1 MDLSPATAS
10 LLSALDTLSSHT
22 LTRRADLGALLEI
35 GTAPAERKKLREL
48 SFYAKFVH
56 RAHGMLTRIG
66 KDGEGY
72 ERLAAEFSTN
82 MEKAVSL
89 LRSLRDAAPPE
100 VRAHWDS
107 AYLAMTRETMAALL
121 ELFHDLGWYKN
132 WLIDAG
138 EHSTESS

>member
-10 LLSALDTLSSHT
+10 LLSALDTLSAHT

-35 GTAPAERKKLREL
+35 GATPGERKKLKDL

-56 RAHGMLTRIG
+56 RAHGMLARIG

-72 ERLAAEFSTN
+72 ERLAAEFSAN
-82 MEKAVSL
+82 MEKAVRL
-89 LRSLRDAAPPE
+89 LTSMMEASPPE
-100 VRAHWDS
+100 VRARFDN
-107 AYLAMTRETMAALL
+107 AYLAMTRESVAGLL

-138 EHSTESS
+138 EHSTETS